1 MQQEDEA
8 RRRASPAGETKGGA
22 PKKEEDLPGWRP
34 DRGLRPV
41 GSLIPRL
48 TKPVFRKR
56 SPAAAHLMTDWPE
69 IVGPALAAQSMP
81 QKLVAGTLV
90 LRCSG
95 PVAMELQHLAPLLI
109 GKINAML
116 GPGLVQRLRF
126 VQGAVTPPAAA
137 PRRPPRPV
145 VPETVK
151 AALEEVPDPELR
163 AALAR
168 LAQGVYRR
176 RG

>member
-8 RRRASPAGETKGGA
+8 RRRASPPRPEARKD
-22 PKKEEDLPGWRP
+22 EELPGWRP

-69 IVGPALAAQSMP
+69 IVGPVLAGQSMP
-81 QKLVAGTLV
+81 QKLVSGTLV

-109 GKINAML
+109 SKINNTL

-126 VQGAVTPPAAA
+126 VQGAVTPPAPAA
-137 PRRPPRPV
+137 QRPPQAV
-145 VPETVK
+145 VPAPVE
-151 AALEEVPDPELR
+151 AALQDVPDPELR
-163 AALAR
+163 AALTR